1 MDPVTSEPRTATEEI
16 DLGGGGVL
24 DTEDVHLE
32 AVLTGLGPL
41 KSSSRLLVKQRL
53 QTCEILTGCE
63 QENRFT
69 ITGPQGDTVY
79 WAKEHSSCLDRWV
92 LSHELNTEY
101 SCHHHPGFF
110 AATSEHST

>member
-79 WAKEHSSCLDRWV
+79 WAKEHSSCLDRWA
-92 LSHELNTEY
+92 LSY
-101 SCHHHPGFF
+101 DQV
-110 AATSEHST
+110 TSEY